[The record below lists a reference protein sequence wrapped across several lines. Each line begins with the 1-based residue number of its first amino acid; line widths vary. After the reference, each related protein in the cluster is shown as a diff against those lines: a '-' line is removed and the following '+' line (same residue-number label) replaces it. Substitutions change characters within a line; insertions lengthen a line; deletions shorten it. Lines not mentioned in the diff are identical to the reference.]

1 MHVCMYVCDVCE
13 CLELCTHMGMD
24 VCMCVYV
31 YEGMYVC
38 VVCMCV
44 VEDRSNGSIVSTQ
57 SEADRFK
64 QEGEVSNSQSPSS
77 ARLYRSPRQWK

>member
-1 MHVCMYVCDVCE
+1 MYVCDVCE